1 MKIVSFVL
9 LVLWIAVK
17 AAYGINSPEQIPRS
31 IRSEQGCSRRE
42 KGADSVS
49 ALFE

>member
-9 LVLWIAVK
+9 LILWVAVK
-17 AAYGINSPEQIPRS
+17 AAYGINSPEQLPR
-31 IRSEQGCSRRE
+31 IERSEQGCSRRE
-42 KGADSVS
+42 KGADTLS